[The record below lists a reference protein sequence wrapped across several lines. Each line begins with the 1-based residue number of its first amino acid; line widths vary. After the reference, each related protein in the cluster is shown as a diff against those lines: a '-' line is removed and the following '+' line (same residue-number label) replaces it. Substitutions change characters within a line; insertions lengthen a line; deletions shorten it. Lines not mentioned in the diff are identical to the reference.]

1 MAKQKLSTEFATTY
15 EDSETKSIWTYDYTL
30 GAGKAGLV
38 SVEYIYKNL
47 PDEKV
52 KKKKKAK

>member
-1 MAKQKLSTEFATTY
+1 MAKHKSSTEFATSY
-15 EDSETKSIWTYDYTL
+15 EDSETRSIWTYDRL
-30 GAGKAGLV
+30 VGAGKAGLV

-52 KKKKKAK
+52 KKQKKAK